1 MIKKWI
7 SVVSVMAAAW
17 MNVAWTAADDTPPLF
32 RVGIMTD
39 THWTEKPKS
48 FDRTEAAL
56 RIMKKEKVD
65 MVCHLGDIA
74 DKHYPSAYQYY
85 RARLFPAVFPE
96 NPPREIFVYANHDAL
111 RRDGAGGAIRK
122 DIPGFFVAL
131 RRELG
136 IQNAPDD
143 RVVFKGY
150 PFVIFQQFVTEE
162 TMEKMLAE
170 TAREFPE
177 GPIFVLDHVPAPK
190 TDDGKNDKRRVVYG
204 KYPRVVH
211 LYGHVHMSLRDE
223 NAIWQGSHTE
233 VGAGCLQ
240 NWRGHLVGTAP
251 GNKDCFEFLIM
262 DVYKDRLVFRRFS
275 TEDGRE
281 FGSPW
286 IVPLPF
292 DPATAPFDPA
302 RRAAATP
309 APKFAPDAKL
319 KLKANKPF
327 SALFVTWDEAEQGGE
342 AHKYYV
348 RIAVKEAD
356 GTFREFARRDSYS
369 EFYLA
374 GSQRKGE
381 LRLRISNGYFEPGKV
396 YRISVTPVGFFG
408 REGKPLVGEFTA
420 PADVRKA
427 ETVFESRDP
436 MKDLV
441 FAWDLAGKKPL
452 SQEGGFYRHP
462 GGNAWLIFPKE
473 YWAGKKGARFRFTV
487 DMDVRQSPGHNWTMV
502 LRCPKPLQNANNR
515 MNLEG
520 GDSADR
526 RYVIEFG
533 KRNAKQFYHLLIR
546 EGAPGLIR
554 FKYVKIEKL
563 D

>member
-1 MIKKWI
+1 MKKWMT
-7 SVVSVMAAAW
+7 VVLVLAA
-17 MNVAWTAADDTPPLF
+17 VWTAAAETAPLF
-32 RVGIMTD
+32 RVGLMTD
-39 THWTEKPKS
+39 THWTENTKS

-56 RIMKKEKVD
+56 RIMKREKVD
-65 MVCHLGDIA
+65 MICHLGDIA
-74 DKHYPSAYQYY
+74 DKHYVSAYQYY
-85 RARLFPAVFPE
+85 RNKLFPAVFPE
-96 NPPREIFVYANHDAL
+96 NPPRELFVYANHDAL

-136 IQNAPDD
+136 IQHAPDD

-190 TDDGKNDKRRVVYG
+190 TEDGKNNKRRVIYG

-223 NAIWQGSHTE
+223 NAIWQGTHTE

-251 GNKDCFEFLIM
+251 GNKDCFEFAIM
-262 DVYKDRLVFRRFS
+262 DVYKDKLVFRRFS
-275 TEDGRE
+275 TEDGKE
-281 FGSPW
+281 FKAPW

-292 DPATAPFDPA
+292 DPATAPFDPV

-309 APKFAPDAKL
+309 APAFAPDAKL
-319 KLKANKPF
+319 TLKANKPF
-327 SALFVTWDEAEQGGE
+327 SALFVSWPEAGQGEE

-374 GSQRKGE
+374 DSKRKGE
-381 LRLRISNGYFEPGKV
+381 LTSRISNGYFEPGKV

-408 REGKPLVGEFTA
+408 REGKPLTGDFTA
-420 PADVRKA
+420 PAEVRKA

-436 MKDLV
+436 MKELV
-441 FAWDLAGKKPL
+441 FAWDLNGKKTLPL
-452 SQEGGFYRHP
+452 EDGFYRHK
-462 GGNAWLIFPKE
+462 GGNAWLLIPKKC
-473 YWAGKKGARFRFTV
+473 WAGKKNARFRFTV

-502 LRCPKPLQNANNR
+502 LRCPKPLLNANNR
-515 MNLEG
+515 MNLVG
-520 GDSADR
+520 GNASGC

-533 KRNAKQFYHLLIR
+533 KRNAKHFYDLLIR

-554 FKYVKIEKL
+554 FNYVKIEKL